1 MGAGGSSKL
10 QKTGIMAV
18 DPTTNEMYAAVV
30 DPDGN
35 LHVEVQNVDPIPV
48 TFTGDGATAVIDDD
62 DVHVATITGTGDT
75 ALVNAGA
82 GETVRIHLIEITNND
97 IPCLVE
103 FRFGSGTYKHQTRL
117 GSKGITIPLYFSPAL
132 EATAANTD
140 FFGRAD
146 TASVDVDITV
156 HAELVT

>member
-1 MGAGGSSKL
+1 MANRSKI
-10 QKTGIMAV
+10 QPVTIVGDSGNEAAV
-18 DPTTNEMYAAVV
+18 DSMGDLQVDVNNVV
-30 DPDGN
+30 DVNIISGGG
-35 LHVEVQNVDPIPV
+35 VS
-48 TFTGDGATAVIDDD
+48 TIDDD

-75 ALVNAGA
+75 TLVNAGA
-82 GETVRIHLIEITNND
+82 SETIRIHLIEITNND

-140 FFGRAD
+140 FFGRSD
-146 TASVDVDITV
+146 TASVDVDVTV